1 MEKEGAGGVPS
12 AGVEEDSLPGH
23 CCVVLLRKTNN
34 DQCSINLIQWK
45 KEESVLLRW
54 VVGFTV
60 TTGSSSNRANK
71 LQTQNLHLN
80 HPRWRANKYY
90 SNFSLLFFNFIFP

>member
-1 MEKEGAGGVPS
+1 ME
-12 AGVEEDSLPGH
+12 
-23 CCVVLLRKTNN
+23 
-34 DQCSINLIQWK
+34 

-80 HPRWRANKYY
+80 HPPMARQQVLFK
-90 SNFSLLFFNFIFP
+90 LLSSFF